1 MLHRGRYSPLGID
14 IGSHLIKVVQLKR
27 NSKGITLFQHA
38 VEETPPGSIEEGK
51 INNPE
56 KIAAYVKK
64 ICGSNNFKGNK
75 AVISISGDNVIIK
88 RLVFSGINREELK
101 QAVRFEVE
109 KHISL
114 SPEDIIYDF
123 ESVKGIPGQRDV
135 LLAAV
140 SKVVVEGYMEVM
152 NRANLYPQA
161 VEAEVT
167 ALTRQFSF
175 YLSAPGRDI
184 EKDKHY
190 LLLDVGAKTIHV
202 ILLCGT
208 ILCFSR
214 CISWGGI
221 DCAEL
226 VTVVQKFVDYYAHKT
241 PRENP
246 EVENL
251 FITGGKAG
259 IKGLR
264 EYITKQLEVE
274 TTFLHTFNL
283 LNGHQKLFS
292 GTKKGNNIF
301 SVGIGLALR
310 GWEDVCN

>member
-27 NSKGITLFQHA
+27 NNNGVTLFQHA
-38 VEETPPGSIEEGK
+38 VKETPPGSIEEGK
-51 INNPE
+51 INNSE

-64 ICGSNNFKGNK
+64 ICSSNNFKGNK
-75 AVISISGDNVIIK
+75 AVISISGENVIIK
-88 RLVFSGINREELK
+88 RLVFSGITREELK

-123 ESVKGIPGQRDV
+123 ESVKESHGQREV

-140 SKVVVEGYMEVM
+140 SKIVVEGYMEVM
-152 NRANLYPQA
+152 HRANLYPQA

-175 YLSAPGRDI
+175 YLSALEGDI
-184 EKDKHY
+184 EKEKHY
-190 LLLDVGAKTIHV
+190 LLLDVGARTIHV

-208 ILCFSR
+208 IMCFSR
-214 CISWGGI
+214 CLPWGGV

-226 VTVVQKFVDYYAHKT
+226 VTGVQKTVDYYAYKT
-241 PRENP
+241 RRENP

-251 FITGGKAG
+251 FITGGKSG
-259 IKGLR
+259 LKGLR

-274 TTFLHTFNL
+274 TTFLHTFNVL
-283 LNGHQKLFS
+283 SGHQKLFS